1 MSATDLPA
9 GVTEDAA
16 VQYVSSKIDA
26 NLAHLFQES
35 AVPIGLQYKIGQQF
49 KTVRAFASYE
59 DSRSKVRDAMK
70 SDFSLDGSA
79 NLAARSALAAVVS
92 TWEACQRFA
101 EKEAE
106 LKAEARVLGIPRPVA
121 QTDRS
126 AMKSSFE
133 SAFGAVEESLEP
145 SDEYLA
151 SKLEEIEAREPCA
164 SPLSEVISKRNAKTM
179 GIQTTVDHSGAVRI
193 VRSKQK
199 GSLPQGTEELRTIL
213 KVEGNTWCFLSAKF
227 RNREILR
234 NMRPSCWEEYTNFLL
249 GERCYLMKIH
259 GGKGGA
265 DAAPLRPPWHI
276 LLSFEFELR
285 KEAIKRAVKDN
296 TPICETLLAVC
307 KDPELKERFF
317 TSPIALQPQ
326 ALEPGFLK
334 RAWSGNGLGKGNGWP
349 SDVPFNKWGR
359 KGKEKGN
366 PKGFKGFFDFKG
378 NGKKGKGKTKQTDH
392 QRSANSLIDRTPDGR
407 EVCFAFNAQG
417 CDGSCGRVHI
427 CRVRGCGEAHA
438 MWEHFQRLSIKDS
451 SSKKDAN

>member
-1 MSATDLPA
+1 MSATDLP
-9 GVTEDAA
+9 GNVTEDAA
-16 VQYVSSKIDA
+16 VQYLSSKVDA

-35 AVPIGLQYKIGQQF
+35 GVPIGLQCKICQQF

-59 DSRSKVRDAMK
+59 DDRSKVREAMK
-70 SDFSLDGSA
+70 TDFSLDGAA
-79 NLAARSALAAVVS
+79 NLAARSALAAVVG

-106 LKAEARVLGIPRPVA
+106 LKAAARELGIPRPVA

-126 AMKSSFE
+126 AMKTSYESSFGVLE
-133 SAFGAVEESLEP
+133 DSLEP

-151 SKLEEIEAREPCA
+151 SKLEEIESREPCA
-164 SPLSEVISKRNAKTM
+164 SPLSEVTSKRSAKTAKTM

-199 GSLPQGTEELRTIL
+199 GSLPQGAEELRTIL

-259 GGKGGA
+259 GGKGA
-265 DAAPLRPPWHI
+265 DASPLRPPWHI

-285 KEAIKRAVKDN
+285 KEAIKRALKEN
-296 TPICETLLAVC
+296 KPIAQTLQDVC

-334 RAWSGNGLGKGNGWP
+334 RAWSGNGFGKGNGWP
-349 SDVPFNKWGR
+349 SDVPFNKLQG
-359 KGKEKGN
+359 
-366 PKGFKGFFDFKG
+366 
-378 NGKKGKGKTKQTDH
+378 
-392 QRSANSLIDRTPDGR
+392 QRRR
-407 EVCFAFNAQG
+407 EQLQRVQG
-417 CDGSCGRVHI
+417 L
-427 CRVRGCGEAHA
+427 
-438 MWEHFQRLSIKDS
+438 Q
-451 SSKKDAN
+451 